1 MIFSDDRKIRA
12 KKTCKTR
19 AIWASCVWKWRKQTA
34 VDRII
39 CSVISRCKSLPR
51 SIRNHDSKNCVCQRI
66 NFMWNLKKGSQRNE
80 NLSAYGKTFAGVELL
95 SNMAK
100 NWYIHEPQR
109 SRCEW
114 SSPELYMCTV
124 SLWGVHKNAI
134 REQKNYKKYASLENL
149 KNNDGLFTENALKT
163 VVIP

>member
-1 MIFSDDRKIRA
+1 
-12 KKTCKTR
+12 
-19 AIWASCVWKWRKQTA
+19 
-34 VDRII
+34 
-39 CSVISRCKSLPR
+39 
-51 SIRNHDSKNCVCQRI
+51 
-66 NFMWNLKKGSQRNE
+66 MWNLKKGSQRNE

-114 SSPELYMCTV
+114 SSPKLYMCTV
-124 SLWGVHKNAI
+124 SLWGVHKNEI

-163 VVIP
+163 VLIP